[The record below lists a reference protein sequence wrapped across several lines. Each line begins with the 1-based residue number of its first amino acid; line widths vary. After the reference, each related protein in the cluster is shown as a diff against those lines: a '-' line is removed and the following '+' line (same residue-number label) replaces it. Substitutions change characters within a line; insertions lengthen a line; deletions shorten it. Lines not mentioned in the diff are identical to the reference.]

1 MLDERLIIV
10 STIIYFIGGLSYLI
24 DTLKGKVK
32 PNRIT
37 WFLWAVA
44 PLIAFSAELQKGVG
58 LVSLMTFSMGFLPL
72 LVFIATFINKKSYW
86 KVKNRDYICG
96 GLSFLGLGLW
106 YITKEGNIA
115 ILFSILADGFAAV
128 PTIIK
133 SYYHPETETSKVYLL
148 AAFNAAVTL
157 LTIKVWSFAHYS
169 FPLYILILCVLL
181 FILIK
186 FKIGKKLNL

>member
-1 MLDERLIIV
+1 
-10 STIIYFIGGLSYLI
+10 
-24 DTLKGKVK
+24 
-32 PNRIT
+32 
-37 WFLWAVA
+37 
-44 PLIAFSAELQKGVG
+44 
-58 LVSLMTFSMGFLPL
+58 
-72 LVFIATFINKKSYW
+72 
-86 KVKNRDYICG
+86 
-96 GLSFLGLGLW
+96 LSFLGLGLW